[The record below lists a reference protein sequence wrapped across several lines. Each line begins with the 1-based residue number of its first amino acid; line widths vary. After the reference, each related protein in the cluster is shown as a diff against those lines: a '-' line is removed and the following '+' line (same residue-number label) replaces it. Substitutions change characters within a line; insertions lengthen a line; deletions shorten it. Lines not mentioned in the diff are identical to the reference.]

1 MKGLAIW
8 FLKKIYGIDIDSLR
22 EDNKRLNEENGR
34 HVSMNNSL
42 KKDKK
47 SLSVKATRL
56 EKEKGELENTNH
68 KLKSNNDEKNKENAG
83 LRTSLDDAN
92 KEINRLKSS
101 LDEANK
107 KIKSLEEKAST
118 EPIPE
123 VPNGDDENQDEIE
136 NLKRQFDNLQKQLG
150 QANEENQKLRA
161 KTSNQD
167 STIDNLKKEI
177 KKVHQTNDVMRLS
190 CKA

>member
-8 FLKKIYGIDIDSLR
+8 FLKKFYGIDVDSLR
-22 EDNKRLNEENGR
+22 EDNKRLKEENDR
-34 HVSMNNSL
+34 HISRHNSQ
-42 KKDKK
+42 KKDKD
-47 SLSVKATRL
+47 SLSDVVAHL
-56 EKEKGELENTNH
+56 EKEKSELEETNH
-68 KLKSNNDEKNKENAG
+68 KLQNYNDDTNKENAG

-92 KEINRLKSS
+92 RENNRLKSS

-107 KIKSLEEKAST
+107 KIKSLEEKGAT

-123 VPNGDDENQDEIE
+123 APNGDDENQDEIE
-136 NLKRQFDNLQKQLG
+136 NLKRQFDNLQKQLE
-150 QANEENQKLRA
+150 QTNVENQKLRA

-177 KKVHQTNDVMRLS
+177 K
-190 CKA
+190 